1 MNTRGELAR
10 TSSRAF
16 AYTKLGEV
24 SIPDGVKELGDGCF
38 LLCMRLS
45 HVNFS
50 ASGCLERIGR
60 PAFQETNLSD
70 VTRQRERTG

>member
-24 SIPDGVKELGDGCF
+24 SIPDGVKELGESTVHEIVACKF
-38 LLCMRLS
+38 
-45 HVNFS
+45 
-50 ASGCLERIGR
+50 
-60 PAFQETNLSD
+60 
-70 VTRQRERTG
+70 